1 MSKYVVI
8 TEVKSEAHDVEWW
21 MDQTNSKITVE
32 IKDEFRAAR
41 ESMRNTICKLTA
53 ECDFFP
59 ADEGHFEAF
68 DEYDYGEVE
77 ELDEIVTEILTD
89 PTYFCDSA
97 EDFDVQDTDD
107 GDWYFAFVGNPGLI
121 LVDYYGKKLK
131 FNVHNMDDSGKD
143 YFFEYTEIDDDG
155 RTINEISVRLLNT
168 ERKNMEKSKIA
179 NEVAPDYETISFG
192 KYFQDSDGQEKA
204 DLVWRILEK
213 KDGKAFVISD
223 AVIDHVQFFREDKNN
238 WKSSNIRSWLNND
251 FIHQAFTEEET
262 SKILEVNEDKVS
274 LLSLDEYERYF
285 DNPKEARARFT
296 DYSRR
301 LAEENYSAKIR
312 EPYGFWWLSTPNNN
326 GGWGEDGNV
335 YVYHVCN
342 NGTINGFERARYK
355 DGVRPTMWIK
365 ID

>member
-41 ESMRNTICKLTA
+41 ELMRNTICKLTA

-168 ERKNMEKSKIA
+168 ERKNDGVIYISRRLGSGG
-179 NEVAPDYETISFG
+179 DYKDTPRKRIFIDMDGVLCEYRPEASVDDMMQNGYFASLKPRKEMLDAVKGLIKFG
-192 KYFQDSDGQEKA
+192 KYDVYVLSAVIAECAEQSKFEKNEWLDRYIPEIGSSHRIFTLCGTNKA
-204 DLVWRILEK
+204 DAVESITLTDILLDDHSPNLEAWINAG
-213 KDGKAFVISD
+213 GKAIKV
-223 AVIDHVQFFREDKNN
+223 
-238 WKSSNIRSWLNND
+238 LN
-251 FIHQAFTEEET
+251 EC
-262 SKILEVNEDKVS
+262 
-274 LLSLDEYERYF
+274 
-285 DNPKEARARFT
+285 
-296 DYSRR
+296 
-301 LAEENYSAKIR
+301 
-312 EPYGFWWLSTPNNN
+312 N
-326 GGWGEDGNV
+326 GM
-335 YVYHVCN
+335 
-342 NGTINGFERARYK
+342 NGTFVTGPR
-355 DGVRPTMWIK
+355 IK
-365 ID
+365 IDSTTTLLRALTNI